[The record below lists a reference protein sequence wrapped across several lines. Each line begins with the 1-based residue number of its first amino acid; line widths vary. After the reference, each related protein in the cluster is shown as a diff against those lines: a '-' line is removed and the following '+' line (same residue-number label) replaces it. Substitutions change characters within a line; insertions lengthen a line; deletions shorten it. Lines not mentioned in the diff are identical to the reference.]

1 MSVEEVTYDVLNKH
15 LFPVINKTHVL
26 FKVNF
31 ENGGNIN
38 FSNLH

>member
-1 MSVEEVTYDVLNKH
+1 MNVEEVTYDMSNKH
-15 LFPVINKTHVL
+15 LFLVINKTHVL
-26 FKVNF
+26 FKVSF